1 MRATTKC
8 LCTCAIT
15 LAMVCAVT
23 SAVAQKNLPRPL
35 PGSDVIR
42 NSAVLNEGKR
52 YGSSVRNDVRRY
64 DSVPSMHVSDGH
76 RLITRALWRIFDAL
90 MQKKDHSALY
100 SRMTFVEEALKKMI
114 SVDSQLEDEIDKLK
128 DDMVACKAELSAL
141 TEELGRVKS
150 INSRL
155 QLLEEAYS
163 RVSVS
168 DAAEPQPQPQPQ
180 GDQHQAGWA
189 AAAYSSCPAPFEKV
203 GGECFYLAATEM
215 KGWEDARRECGR
227 LGGDLASP
235 RSLRD
240 LRIHLNSTANA
251 PEYLWVGGSKSTDG
265 SWVWS
270 SGPMAGIP
278 VDMSKETWNDEVPS
292 GPGRCMGLFKQ
303 RAYRAYNYDCKE
315 LDYFVC
321 QYFF

>member
-1 MRATTKC
+1 MRVTTKC

-15 LAMVCAVT
+15 LAMACAVT

-35 PGSDVIR
+35 AGSDVIR

-64 DSVPSMHVSDGH
+64 DATPSMQVSDGH

-90 MQKKDHSALY
+90 MQKKDHSQLY

-128 DDMVACKAELSAL
+128 DDMVVCKAELSTL

-150 INSRL
+150 FNSRL
-155 QLLEEAYS
+155 QLLEEAISS
-163 RVSVS
+163 RVPE
-168 DAAEPQPQPQPQ
+168 DPQPQPPPQ

-189 AAAYSSCPAPFEKV
+189 AAAYSSCPSPFEKM
-203 GGECFYLAATEM
+203 GGECFYLATSEM

-227 LGGDLASP
+227 MGGDLASP
-235 RSLRD
+235 RNLRD
-240 LRIHLNSTANA
+240 LRIHLNSTTNA
-251 PEYLWVGGSKSTDG
+251 PEYLWVGGSKATDG

-270 SGPMAGIP
+270 SGPMSGVP

-292 GPGRCMGLFKQ
+292 GPGRCMGLFRQ
-303 RAYRAYNYDCKE
+303 RSYRAYNYDCKE
-315 LDYFVC
+315 PDYFVC